1 MKRLVL
7 AAALAVLPFA
17 TAAQA
22 PPPAP
27 QGPTLRASVDQVV
40 VDVVVTDEGG
50 KVVTGLTAADFE
62 IRERDQPQ
70 TVATFAEVSLP
81 FTIRSGGE
89 LTAASDVRSNT
100 EDDGRLY
107 VLLLDDYHVGIDL
120 TALVRETGR
129 EFLRRHV
136 QPGDLVAVVT
146 TSGLG
151 GTRQELTS
159 DLPRAD
165 AAIQAFIGRGGASR
179 APGAPGRAATAGRN
193 ADRLATRQTSAFGIG
208 DPTEDSMAEFLD
220 RARASFD
227 SLRRTA
233 DALAS
238 VSGRRKTVLFFSEG
252 VAIPA
257 NDDRGLN
264 ADLQAV
270 VGAAARA
277 NVAVY
282 ALDPRGLQHVAPDTA
297 GSAAELSAAL
307 LTATQ
312 QRILAAAML
321 RDVAERTG
329 GTASID
335 RNDTLTPLRRVVEES
350 SHYYMLGYVSPDARR
365 DGRYRSI
372 DVRVKRP
379 GLQVR
384 ARKGYLEPDDKAAR
398 KARDKSPEPK
408 GPLADLI
415 RRPVPTAGLTLRAQA
430 IVLPLSRNN
439 VRVVVEV
446 APEALRFDGAVP
458 RNAALDLV
466 IVPVGS
472 DGQVGSSIEGH
483 ATLPT
488 SPQDAAVVREHGLR
502 LLEQL
507 TLAPGGHQLR
517 IAVRESVRGLAGSVL
532 CEVVVPEPKG
542 GLTLSS
548 VAISSRQ
555 AGRIPSATRD
565 EALETA
571 LGGRPP
577 TTARS
582 FQTDDVM
589 SAYAEVIDAGATSV
603 RAVDVSTVIRD
614 AAGKELVR
622 SPQPNANQNVAAG
635 RSFAYV
641 VDLPLK
647 TLAPGRY
654 TLRVEAR
661 AQGAAA
667 VVARDV
673 PFEVRSAAP

>member
-1 MKRLVL
+1 
-7 AAALAVLPFA
+7 
-17 TAAQA
+17 
-22 PPPAP
+22 
-27 QGPTLRASVDQVV
+27 
-40 VDVVVTDEGG
+40 
-50 KVVTGLTAADFE
+50 
-62 IRERDQPQ
+62 
-70 TVATFAEVSLP
+70 
-81 FTIRSGGE
+81 
-89 LTAASDVRSNT
+89 
-100 EDDGRLY
+100 
-107 VLLLDDYHVGIDL
+107 
-120 TALVRETGR
+120 
-129 EFLRRHV
+129 
-136 QPGDLVAVVT
+136 
-146 TSGLG
+146 
-151 GTRQELTS
+151 
-159 DLPRAD
+159 
-165 AAIQAFIGRGGASR
+165 
-179 APGAPGRAATAGRN
+179 
-193 ADRLATRQTSAFGIG
+193 
-208 DPTEDSMAEFLD
+208 
-220 RARASFD
+220 
-227 SLRRTA
+227 
-233 DALAS
+233 
-238 VSGRRKTVLFFSEG
+238 
-252 VAIPA
+252 
-257 NDDRGLN
+257 
-264 ADLQAV
+264 
-270 VGAAARA
+270 
-277 NVAVY
+277 
-282 ALDPRGLQHVAPDTA
+282 
-297 GSAAELSAAL
+297 
-307 LTATQ
+307 
-312 QRILAAAML
+312 
-321 RDVAERTG
+321 
-329 GTASID
+329 
-335 RNDTLTPLRRVVEES
+335 
-350 SHYYMLGYVSPDARR
+350 
-365 DGRYRSI
+365 
-372 DVRVKRP
+372 
-379 GLQVR
+379 
-384 ARKGYLEPDDKAAR
+384 
-398 KARDKSPEPK
+398 
-408 GPLADLI
+408 
-415 RRPVPTAGLTLRAQA
+415 
-430 IVLPLSRNN
+430 
-439 VRVVVEV
+439 
-446 APEALRFDGAVP
+446 
-458 RNAALDLV
+458 
-466 IVPVGS
+466 
-472 DGQVGSSIEGH
+472 VGSSIEGH